1 MHSIQDVGTRLDI
14 GLSML
19 GFKLGN
25 EPTEVSKQK
34 RANGSSC
41 KGNKSG
47 KVITKT
53 PYVGEDNSP
62 SKGKSK
68 QGSWKR
74 KDGRPVEGALRCC
87 MDIDV
92 GQKRKKIIEG
102 LDGPESGTKRGKTS
116 DMIETIS
123 LAEVARKPC

>member
-1 MHSIQDVGTRLDI
+1 MGS
-14 GLSML
+14 SML
-19 GFKLGN
+19 GFKLGS

-34 RANGSSC
+34 RANRSSC

-47 KVITKT
+47 KVIIKT
-53 PYVGEDNSP
+53 PCMGEDNSP

-74 KDGRPVEGALRCC
+74 KDGRPVKGTLSYC
-87 MDIDV
+87 MDVDV

-102 LDGPESGTKRGKTS
+102 LDGLESGTKRGKTS

-123 LAEVARKPC
+123 LTEVVRQPCRAQCVL